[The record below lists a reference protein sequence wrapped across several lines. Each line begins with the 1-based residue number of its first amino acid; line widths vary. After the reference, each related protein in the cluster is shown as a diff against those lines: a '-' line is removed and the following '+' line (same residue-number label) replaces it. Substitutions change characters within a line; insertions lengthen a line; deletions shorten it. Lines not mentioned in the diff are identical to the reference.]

1 MTKLAKKLLP
11 LPLDWDVE
19 TKTVLKSLPA
29 AHAALAELKGIAST
43 MPNQSILINTL
54 GLQEAKDSSAIENII
69 TTHDDLYKSELNLDS
84 YKSLNAKEVQNY
96 IAATKTGFDLIS
108 KTGLLTNRTVL
119 KIQEVLEG
127 NKAGFRILPGTTLKN
142 TLTGEIIYTPPQ
154 DPKEIKD
161 LMTNLEKFINDKE
174 SSDFDPLVKMAI
186 IHYQFESIHPFYDGN
201 GRTGRIINILYLIQE
216 KLQNLPILYLSSYII
231 KNKSDYYRLL
241 QEVRTKNN
249 WEEWLLF
256 MIKAVDQ
263 TSRETIDLIIKI
275 RELMMNYKRTL
286 RDNYKFYSQDL
297 LNNLFKHPYTKIE
310 FIQRDLNVSRI
321 TAANYLNQLSHDKL
335 LTKKKLGTANYYI
348 NDPLFKLLSE
358 R

>member
-1 MTKLAKKLLP
+1 MTKSRKKLLP
-11 LPLDWDVE
+11 LPLDWDIE
-19 TKTVLKSLPA
+19 TKTVLKSLPS

-84 YKSLNAKEVQNY
+84 YKSLNSKEVQNY

-127 NKAGFRILPGTTLKN
+127 NKAGFRKLPGTTLKN
-142 TLTGEIIYTPPQ
+142 TSTGEVIYTPPQ

-161 LMTNLEKFINDKE
+161 LMTNLEKFINNKE

-216 KLQNLPILYLSSYII
+216 KLQYLPILYLSSYII

-241 QEVRTKNN
+241 QEVRTKDN

-256 MIKAVDQ
+256 MIKAVVQ

-275 RELMMNYKRTL
+275 RELMMNYKRIL
-286 RDNYKFYSQDL
+286 RENYKFYSQDL

-321 TAANYLNQLSHDKL
+321 TAANYLNQLADDKL

-348 NDPLFKLLSE
+348 NDNLFKLLSE